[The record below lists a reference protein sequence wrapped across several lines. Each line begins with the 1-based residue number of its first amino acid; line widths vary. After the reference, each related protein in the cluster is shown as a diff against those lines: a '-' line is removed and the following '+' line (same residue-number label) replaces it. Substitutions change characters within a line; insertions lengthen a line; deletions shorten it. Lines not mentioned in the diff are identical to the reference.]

1 MSETEHKTQDSGL
14 RTQNPEVRMGKEVL
28 RKTEELLAVLEADV
42 QHIQESL
49 STLDRLRGLL
59 IKHDE
64 TGLQELL
71 QQIREQADAYAAVES
86 QRQRLRRQLAGL
98 LGRPAD
104 DVTLSSLA
112 EALPP
117 PLREA
122 VTRQKAILRDL
133 VERLRREHRNTSLM
147 LADCTRFNRALFHAI
162 FQQGKAQPMVYG
174 AAGTARPASPSHLM
188 NVQF

>member
-1 MSETEHKTQDSGL
+1 MSSTESRSQKS
-14 RTQNPEVRMGKEVL
+14 EVRIKEEV
-28 RKTEELLAVLEADV
+28 RGKTEELLAVLGSDV
-42 QHIQESL
+42 RHIQESL
-49 STLDRLRGLL
+49 ATLDRLRGLL

-71 QQIREQADAYAAVES
+71 QQIREQEDAYAAVES

-98 LGRPAD
+98 LGCPAD
-104 DVTLSSLA
+104 DVTLSRLA

-122 VTRQKAILRDL
+122 VTRQKATLRDL
-133 VERLRREHRNTSLM
+133 VERLRKEHRHTGLL
-147 LADCTRFNRALFHAI
+147 LADCTRFNRALFRAI
-162 FQQGKAQPMVYG
+162 FQQGKAQPRIYG
-174 AAGTARPASPSHLM
+174 AAGKAGPASQSHLM